1 MAYVATESYDASN
14 EGPSTLI
21 RIRQLRKR
29 FASGMALDGID
40 LDLGRGESLVVTGA
54 NGAGRST
61 LLAVLAT
68 LLKPTS
74 GEVVV
79 GGVDALKDPMGVRC
93 QVSYL
98 EQQPAFHPRLTVGEH
113 LAFVAASRDL
123 AATDAETVLNG
134 TGLAAERPIRGLS
147 PGLRQQLGLAAAL
160 LGESP
165 LLLLDEPFSPL
176 DPEARRCFVEALGE
190 RRRRGATLVLA
201 CNDPDLA
208 AELGDRL
215 IVLDQGRL
223 VGEPCVPS

>member
-1 MAYVATESYDASN
+1 
-14 EGPSTLI
+14 LI

-40 LDLGRGESLVVTGA
+40 LDLEIGESLILTGA

-68 LLKPTS
+68 LLRPTS
-74 GEVVV
+74 GEVVI
-79 GGVDALKDPMGVRC
+79 GGIDALKDPWSVR
-93 QVSYL
+93 QKVSYL
-98 EQQPAFHPRLTVGEH
+98 EQQPGFHPRLTVGEH

-123 AATDAETVLNG
+123 AASHAEAVLEG
-134 TGLAAERPIRGLS
+134 TGLTAERPIRGLS

-160 LGESP
+160 LGEAP
-165 LLLLDEPFSPL
+165 LLLLDEPFGSL
-176 DPEARRCFVEALGE
+176 DPQACRRFAEALGE
-190 RRRRGATLVLA
+190 RRHRGATLVLA

-215 IVLDQGRL
+215 VGLDQGRL
-223 VGEPCVPS
+223 VGEPCAPS